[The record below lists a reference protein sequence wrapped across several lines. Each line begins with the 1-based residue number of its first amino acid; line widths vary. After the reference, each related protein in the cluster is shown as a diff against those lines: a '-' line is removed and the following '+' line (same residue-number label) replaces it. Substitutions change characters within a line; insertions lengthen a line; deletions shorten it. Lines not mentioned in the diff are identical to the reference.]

1 VSPAPALIANRYRL
15 QSRIAGGG
23 MGEVWRAVDELLDR
37 PVAVKLL
44 RREYTSHAETLSR
57 FAAEARHAASVTH
70 PGIAQV
76 YDYGATSRRGS
87 PYLVMELVDGPSL
100 DAVLARGPL
109 DAARAMDVIAQAAA
123 GLAAAHQAALVHRD
137 IKPANLLLG
146 RDGTVKITDFGI
158 AYAAGSA
165 PITQTGV
172 LMGTAAYMAPE
183 RTVGGPATPA
193 SDLYSLGIAGHECLT
208 GTPPFVGTAMDVAF
222 AHQHRPL
229 PPLPPGVPA
238 EVTALIGE
246 LAAKDPAA
254 RPASADEVAARAAD
268 LRNALASAAPL
279 TSLPPIRGQ
288 AAVPPTAPERQAR
301 PDGTRG
307 YTRAGFP
314 AAPPGTPAAPGQRA
328 PAAPGHRAPA
338 GRARPRNRILLAA
351 SGAAV
356 IAGLAIWLTAAR
368 SGAPAST
375 PSRQPAATRSATA
388 RPSTAVRTVD
398 VNEGALA
405 GQPVGPVVRELR
417 RLGLRPEVTY
427 VTTTQQ
433 PPGAVLSVQPA
444 GPLPPGSTVTVTAA
458 QRPAAPRAAPT
469 PAGPGQGPPPPGHG
483 NGKGHGK
490 GPGGG

>member
-1 VSPAPALIANRYRL
+1 VIADRYRL
-15 QSRIAGGG
+15 QSRIADGG

-44 RREYTSHAETLSR
+44 RREYTRHAETLSR

-87 PYLVMELVDGPSL
+87 PYLVMELVDGPPL
-100 DAVLARGPL
+100 DAVLARGRL
-109 DAARAMDVIAQAAA
+109 DAARTMDVIAQAAA
-123 GLAAAHQAALVHRD
+123 GLAAAHQAGLVHRD

-146 RDGTVKITDFGI
+146 PDGTVKITDFGI
-158 AYAAGSA
+158 AYAVGSA

-183 RTVGGPATPA
+183 RTMGGPATPA
-193 SDLYSLGIAGHECLT
+193 SDLYSLGVAAHECLT
-208 GTPPFVGTAMDVAF
+208 GTPPFMGTAMDVAF

-254 RPASADEVAARAAD
+254 RPANAGEVAARAAD
-268 LRNALASAAPL
+268 LRDAL
-279 TSLPPIRGQ
+279 TSGAPRPSFPSVPGQ
-288 AAVPPTAPERQAR
+288 AAVPPTAPEPLA
-301 PDGTRG
+301 PPVAATRG
-307 YTRAGFP
+307 YTRAVLP
-314 AAPPGTPAAPGQRA
+314 AAPQGAPPSPGQRLLRRRGRPPSPGQR
-328 PAAPGHRAPA
+328 PAT
-338 GRARPRNRILLAA
+338 GRSRPRNRMLLAG
-351 SGAAV
+351 SGTAV
-356 IAGLAIWLTAAR
+356 VAGLAIWLTVT
-368 SGAPAST
+368 SPGAPAGR
-375 PSRQPAATRSATA
+375 PSGQPAATRSATA

-444 GPLPPGSTVTVTAA
+444 GQISPGSTVTVTAA
-458 QRPAAPRAAPT
+458 QRPAAP
-469 PAGPGQGPPPPGHG
+469 PAGPVQAPPAPGPG

-490 GPGGG
+490 GKGGG

>member
-1 VSPAPALIANRYRL
+1 VIADRYRL
-15 QSRIAGGG
+15 QSRIADGG

-44 RREYTSHAETLSR
+44 RREYARHAETLSR

-100 DAVLARGPL
+100 DAVLARGSL
-109 DAARAMDVIAQAAA
+109 DAARTMDVIAQAAA
-123 GLAAAHQAALVHRD
+123 GLAAAHRAGLVHRD
-137 IKPANLLLG
+137 IKPANLLLAP
-146 RDGTVKITDFGI
+146 DGTVKITDFGI
-158 AYAAGSA
+158 AYATGSA

-183 RTVGGPATPA
+183 RTMGGPATPA
-193 SDLYSLGIAGHECLT
+193 SDLYSLGVAAHECLT
-208 GTPPFVGTAMDVAF
+208 GTPPFMGTAMDVAF

-229 PPLPPGVPA
+229 PPVPPDVPA
-238 EVTALIGE
+238 EVTAIIGE

-254 RPASADEVAARAAD
+254 RPASAGEVAARAAD
-268 LRNALASAAPL
+268 LRDALTSGVPL
-279 TSLPPIRGQ
+279 TSFPPAQGQ
-288 AAVPPTAPERQAR
+288 AAVPPTAPEPLA
-301 PDGTRG
+301 PPVAATRG
-307 YTRAGFP
+307 YTQAVVP
-314 AAPPGTPAAPGQRA
+314 AAPHGPPPSPGQR
-328 PAAPGHRAPA
+328 PPT
-338 GRARPRNRILLAA
+338 GRARPRNRMLLAA

-356 IAGLAIWLTAAR
+356 IAGLAIWVTAIS
-368 SGAPAST
+368 SGAPASG
-375 PSRQPAATRSATA
+375 PSRQPAASRPATA
-388 RPSTAVRTVD
+388 RPSTAVGTVD

-405 GQPVGPVVRELR
+405 GQPVGPVVGELR

-444 GPLPPGSTVTVTAA
+444 GQLSPGSTVTVTAA
-458 QRPAAPRAAPT
+458 QRPPAP
-469 PAGPGQGPPPPGHG
+469 PAGPTQAPPAPGHG
-483 NGKGHGK
+483 NGKGKGK
-490 GPGGG
+490 KPG

>member
-1 VSPAPALIANRYRL
+1 VIADRYRL
-15 QSRIAGGG
+15 QSRIADGG

-44 RREYTSHAETLSR
+44 RREYARHAETLSR

-109 DAARAMDVIAQAAA
+109 DAARTMDVIAQAAA
-123 GLAAAHQAALVHRD
+123 GLAAAHQAGLVHRD

-146 RDGTVKITDFGI
+146 PDGTVKITDFGI

-165 PITQTGV
+165 PITQMGV

-183 RTVGGPATPA
+183 RTMGGPATPA
-193 SDLYSLGIAGHECLT
+193 SDLYSLGVAAHECLT
-208 GTPPFVGTAMDVAF
+208 GTPPYLGTAMDVAF

-238 EVTALIGE
+238 EVMALIAE

-254 RPASADEVAARAAD
+254 RPASAGEVAARAAD
-268 LRNALASAAPL
+268 LRDAMFNRAALLASF
-279 TSLPPIRGQ
+279 PPVQGQ
-288 AAVPPTAPERQAR
+288 APASPTAPEALA
-301 PDGTRG
+301 PPAAAAAATHG
-307 YTRAGFP
+307 YTQGVL
-314 AAPPGTPAAPGQRA
+314 
-328 PAAPGHRAPA
+328 PA
-338 GRARPRNRILLAA
+338 GPQEPLPPSSHRRPRTGRAQPRNRMVLAA
-351 SGAAV
+351 SGAVV
-356 IAGLAIWLTAAR
+356 IAGLAIWLTASG
-368 SGAPAST
+368 SGAPAGG
-375 PSRQPAATRSATA
+375 PSGHPAVTQPATA
-388 RPSTAVRTVD
+388 RPSTTTRTVD
-398 VNEGALA
+398 VNAGALA
-405 GQPVGPVVRELR
+405 GRPVGAVVRELR
-417 RLGLRPEVTY
+417 QLGLRPEVTY

-433 PPGAVLSVQPA
+433 PPGAVISVQPA
-444 GPLPPGSTVTVTAA
+444 GQLSPGSTVTVTAA
-458 QRPAAPRAAPT
+458 RPPGG
-469 PAGPGQGPPPPGHG
+469 PAGPTQAPLAPAHG

-490 GPGGG
+490 GKGGG

>member
-1 VSPAPALIANRYRL
+1 MSPAPAVIAGRYRL
-15 QSRIAGGG
+15 HRRIADGG

-44 RREYTSHAETLSR
+44 RREYTRHAETLSR

-76 YDYGATSRRGS
+76 YDYGKTSRRGS

-123 GLAAAHQAALVHRD
+123 GLAAAHRAGLVHRD

-146 RDGTVKITDFGI
+146 PDGTVKITDFGI

-165 PITQTGV
+165 PITQAGV

-183 RTVGGPATPA
+183 RTMGGPATPA
-193 SDLYSLGIAGHECLT
+193 SDLYSLGVAAHECLT
-208 GTPPFVGTAMDVAF
+208 GAPPFLGTTMDVAF

-254 RPASADEVAARAAD
+254 RPGNAGQVAARAAD
-268 LRNALASAAPL
+268 LRDAL
-279 TSLPPIRGQ
+279 TSGTLLTSFAAVHGQ
-288 AAVPPTAPERQAR
+288 AAAPPTAPE
-301 PDGTRG
+301 PL
-307 YTRAGFP
+307 
-314 AAPPGTPAAPGQRA
+314 APR
-328 PAAPGHRAPA
+328 
-338 GRARPRNRILLAA
+338 RNRMLLAA
-351 SGAAV
+351 SGTAV
-356 IAGLAIWLTAAR
+356 IAGLAIWLAAA
-368 SGAPAST
+368 SSDAPASS

-388 RPSTAVRTVD
+388 RPSTAVRTVN
-398 VNEGALA
+398 VNEDALA
-405 GQPVGPVVRELR
+405 GQPTGLVVRELR

-433 PPGAVLSVQPA
+433 PPGIVISVQPA
-444 GPLPPGSTVTVTAA
+444 GQLSPGSTVTVTAA
-458 QRPAAPRAAPT
+458 QGPAVP
-469 PAGPGQGPPPPGHG
+469 PAGPAQAPPAPAPSHGNGSG

-490 GPGGG
+490 GNGPG

>member
-1 VSPAPALIANRYRL
+1 MIADRYRL
-15 QSRIAGGG
+15 QSRIADGG

-44 RREYTSHAETLSR
+44 RREYTRHAETLSR

-109 DAARAMDVIAQAAA
+109 DAARTMDVIAQTAA
-123 GLAAAHQAALVHRD
+123 GLAAAHQAGLVHRD
-137 IKPANLLLG
+137 IKPANMLLAP
-146 RDGTVKITDFGI
+146 DGTVKITDFGI
-158 AYAAGSA
+158 AYATGSA
-165 PITQTGV
+165 PITQAGV

-183 RTVGGPATPA
+183 RTMGGPATPA
-193 SDLYSLGIAGHECLT
+193 SDLYSLGVAAHECLT
-208 GTPPFVGTAMDVAF
+208 GAPPFLGTTMDVAF

-254 RPASADEVAARAAD
+254 RPARAGEVAARAAD
-268 LRNALASAAPL
+268 LRYAL
-279 TSLPPIRGQ
+279 TSGALLPSFPTVQGQ
-288 AAVPPTAPERQAR
+288 TAVLPTAPE
-301 PDGTRG
+301 PL
-307 YTRAGFP
+307 
-314 AAPPGTPAAPGQRA
+314 APR
-328 PAAPGHRAPA
+328 
-338 GRARPRNRILLAA
+338 RNRMLLAA
-351 SGAAV
+351 SGMAV
-356 IAGLAIWLTAAR
+356 VAGLAIWLAGAS
-368 SGAPAST
+368 SGAPAGS
-375 PSRQPAATRSATA
+375 PPRQPAATRSATA

-405 GQPVGPVVRELR
+405 GQPAGQVVRELR

-433 PPGAVLSVQPA
+433 PPGTVISVQPA
-444 GPLPPGSTVTVTAA
+444 GQLSPGSTVTVTAA
-458 QRPAAPRAAPT
+458 QGPSAPAAGPAQAP
-469 PAGPGQGPPPPGHG
+469 PAPAPGHGNGNG

-490 GPGGG
+490 GNGPG